1 MINSLTLKIN
11 FIKNEKVKEMTEL
24 GTEFT
29 KVNEYRSD
37 GVDAGF

>member
-1 MINSLTLKIN
+1 MIRSDQY
-11 FIKNEKVKEMTEL
+11 KEEEER

-37 GVDAGF
+37 NPTK